1 MSILDQLNEDMKAA
15 MKAKEKERLTTIR
28 MIKSAIQNEE
38 IAKGRELT
46 PDEEIAVVSREKKQ
60 RMDSYEEF
68 EKAGRGDLITNLE
81 QELEVV
87 EKYLPEQLSDDEIRE
102 IVNETIDEVGA
113 ESMKDMDK
121 VMSTIMPKV
130 AGRADGSKINQYVKE
145 ELSNTLL

>member
-15 MKAKEKERLTTIR
+15 MKAKEKERLVTIR
-28 MIKSAIQNEE
+28 MIKSALQNEE
-38 IAKGRELT
+38 ISKGRELT

-81 QELEVV
+81 KELEIV
-87 EKYLPEQLSDDEIRE
+87 EKYLPEQLSDDEVRK
-102 IVNETIDEVGA
+102 IVTQTIDEVGA
-113 ESMKDMDK
+113 ESMKDMGK

-130 AGRADGSKINQYVKE
+130 AGRADGSKINQLVKE
-145 ELSNTLL
+145 ELSN